1 MKLNKRTFTFIRD
14 LGVTEESFRLEKVQ
28 DTIFVDRIHVS
39 QPLLT
44 KCKALLTYFTC
55 DFDKSFK
62 RNIFEGLCD
71 YPN

>member
-39 QPLLT
+39 QPLLSFDQMQSFT
-44 KCKALLTYFTC
+44 DLLYLRF
-55 DFDKSFK
+55 
-62 RNIFEGLCD
+62 
-71 YPN
+71 